1 MTLISF
7 EQVQR
12 ATARC
17 LDVHP
22 PVDSVLPK
30 ECHLLAELLGRV
42 IYAHCDAVDSSDL
55 AAMLVEALQCW
66 GPLAGRVC
74 ATSRARDGVR

>member
-1 MTLISF
+1 MSLVTF

-30 ECHLLAELLGRV
+30 ECHLLVELLGRM
-42 IYAHCDAVDSSDL
+42 IYAHSEAVDGKR
-55 AAMLVEALQCW
+55 V
-66 GPLAGRVC
+66 PLFA
-74 ATSRARDGVR
+74 

>member
-1 MTLISF
+1 MSLITF
-7 EQVQR
+7 EQVQQ

-30 ECHLLAELLGRV
+30 ECRLLVELLGGM
-42 IYAHCDAVDSSDL
+42 IYTHSDAVESSKLATGVIEVLRYWGDL
-55 AAMLVEALQCW
+55 AGKRA
-66 GPLAGRVC
+66 PLLTPETV
-74 ATSRARDGVR
+74 